1 MKGATLGDV
10 LRRSA
15 DQRGDWVAISFNGER
30 RMTFGELD
38 LAANRMANSF
48 ADLGLDRG
56 DRVAIFLANRP
67 EYFTALFALAR
78 AGLVS
83 VPMNRRL
90 APAEAARV
98 VADAGAR
105 YLITEPAH
113 SAVAEAVRGVAGV
126 RGAIMV
132 ADDRSSVGLSDHLFS
147 DLEYRGSPAD
157 PRVDVDDDEMQAIH
171 YTSGTSGVPKGVMR
185 SHAANLGAAL
195 GCIASV
201 PTYGRDAWFY
211 TIPMHSAGV
220 YNFAIAPLVRGA
232 TVLVTDRF
240 DTSQT
245 LALCAS
251 ENITMLHMVPTQY
264 EMMVRAEG
272 ASPPKLPH
280 LRTLLWGGSPMA
292 AITSERVER
301 WLGLPPLGV
310 YGATEFTA
318 MTYSN
323 VEIFRS
329 GRFDSVGVPCDLMEI
344 RVVNDAGV
352 ELPRREWGE
361 LQVRGSLLMD
371 GYFGKPELSASALTP
386 DGWYRTG
393 DWCREDEDGAISVT
407 GRIAE
412 TILSGGENVFPLEV
426 ENVIMAM
433 AGIVEAA
440 VAGAPDDV
448 WGQAVT
454 AFVVRSDR
462 SISEADVV
470 NACRRDLAGFKAPR
484 RVVFLDDLP
493 KNALGKVEKRQLVRL
508 LKPA

>member
-1 MKGATLGDV
+1 MKAATLGDV

-30 RMTFGELD
+30 RMTFGDLD
-38 LAANRMANSF
+38 LAANRMANAF

-56 DRVAIFLANRP
+56 DRIAIFLANRP

-78 AGLVS
+78 AGLVA

-90 APAEAARV
+90 APTEAARV
-98 VADAGAR
+98 AADAR
-105 YLITEPAH
+105 VSYLITEPAH
-113 SAVAEAVRGVAGV
+113 SAVAEAVSAVPGV

-132 ADDRSSVGLSDHLFS
+132 ADGHTSLGASDHLFS
-147 DLEYRGSPAD
+147 DLERRGSPAD
-157 PRVDVDDDEMQAIH
+157 PRVNVDDDEMQAIH
-171 YTSGTSGVPKGVMR
+171 YTSGTSGAPKGVMR

-195 GCIASV
+195 GALAAV
-201 PTYGRDAWFY
+201 PTAGRDAWFY

-232 TVLVTDRF
+232 TVLITDRF

-245 LALCAS
+245 LSLCAS
-251 ENITMLHMVPTQY
+251 ERITMLHMVPTQY

-272 ASPPKLPH
+272 AARPNLPH
-280 LRTLLWGGSPMA
+280 LKTLLWGGSPMA
-292 AITSERVER
+292 TITSERVEG

-323 VEIFRS
+323 VEIYRS
-329 GRFDSVGVPCDLMEI
+329 GRFSSVGLPCDLMEI
-344 RVVNDAGV
+344 RVVNEAGAEV
-352 ELPRREWGE
+352 PRGDWGE
-361 LQVRGSLLMD
+361 LLVRGSLLMD
-371 GYFGKPELSASALTP
+371 GYFDKPEVSAAALTP

-393 DWCREDEDGAISVT
+393 DWCREDQDGAIAVT

-426 ENVIMAM
+426 ENVIMTM

-454 AFVVRSDR
+454 AFVVRSDQ
-462 SISEADVV
+462 SISESDVV
-470 NACRRDLAGFKAPR
+470 NACRKELAAFKAPR
-484 RVVFLDDLP
+484 SVIFLDELP
-493 KNALGKVEKRQLVRL
+493 KNALGKVEKRDLVRS